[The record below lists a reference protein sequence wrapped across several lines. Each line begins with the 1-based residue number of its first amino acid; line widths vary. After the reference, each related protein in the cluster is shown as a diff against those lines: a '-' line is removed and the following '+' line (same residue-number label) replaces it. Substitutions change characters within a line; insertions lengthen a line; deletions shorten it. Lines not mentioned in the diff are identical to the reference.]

1 MKRFLS
7 VSIFLRMRLSIR
19 SKISIF
25 VCGTYRQATLHSNLH
40 IAFEDVF
47 IKFMKFIESAQTIIY
62 FRVSVHVERS
72 ERWLLVNR
80 TIYNIL
86 YWNLLLHLDRKTVP
100 IVRSNIFPYFL
111 SFPFRLFVFSFL

>member
-47 IKFMKFIESAQTIIY
+47 IKFMKFIESVQTIIY

-86 YWNLLLHLDRKTVP
+86 YWNLLLRLNLKQFQLVVP
-100 IVRSNIFPYFL
+100 IFSLCFL
-111 SFPFRLFVFSFL
+111 SFPFCLFVFFFL